1 MGVQQH
7 HFYGTKPLK
16 FQFQDQDSCSSQSTG
31 QSYPEVGNMGE
42 ATDEACGKPVGGGQ
56 TGKLYSQV
64 GPQEFIFPAYQ
75 VDYGQSVARIP
86 LAYAEPYYGGILA
99 AYSPTVHIYCQ
110 KYHWFNAS
118 VGIHLDNCLRPMLP
132 VLSWAACL
140 KPDHEVQGFISGKSR
155 VQVHPSQV
163 FGTAATRV
171 PLPLDLTED
180 EPIFVNAKQYNAI
193 LRRRRYRAKL
203 EAQNRLAKNR
213 KVNANAV
220 IPYLHES
227 RHLHAMRRARGTGGR
242 FLNTK
247 TPDEDSSRHE
257 LTGYGQPRSSGNY
270 PESSEVHRGENRRDG
285 CASTTSC
292 SDITSN
298 NDDDGAFHQQEFRFS
313 GYLASSSHV
322 GGTIQGR
329 CVH

>member
-99 AYSPTVHIYCQ
+99 AYSPTVH
-110 KYHWFNAS
+110 
-118 VGIHLDNCLRPMLP
+118 
-132 VLSWAACL
+132 
-140 KPDHEVQGFISGKSR
+140 
-155 VQVHPSQV
+155 PSQV

-213 KVNANAV
+213 K
-220 IPYLHES
+220 PYLHES

-270 PESSEVHRGENRRDG
+270 PESSEVHKGENRRDG

-329 CVH
+329 RVH

>member
-7 HFYGTKPLK
+7 HFYGTKPLT

-31 QSYPEVGNMGE
+31 QSYPEVGNMGK
-42 ATDEACGKPVGGGQ
+42 AIDEACGKPVGGGQ
-56 TGKLYSQV
+56 TTKLYSNM
-64 GPQEFIFPAYQ
+64 GPQEFIYPASQ
-75 VDYGQSVARIP
+75 ADCGQSVARIP
-86 LAYAEPYYGGILA
+86 VAYAEPYYGGILA
-99 AYSPTVHIYCQ
+99 AYSPM
-110 KYHWFNAS
+110 
-118 VGIHLDNCLRPMLP
+118 IH
-132 VLSWAACL
+132 
-140 KPDHEVQGFISGKSR
+140 H
-155 VQVHPSQV
+155 SQV
-163 FGTAATRV
+163 FGTGPTRM

-213 KVNANAV
+213 K
-220 IPYLHES
+220 PYLHES

-257 LTGYGQPRSSGNY
+257 LTGYCQLQSSGNY
-270 PESSEVHRGENRRDG
+270 SESSEVHQLEKRRDG

-292 SDITSN
+292 SDVTSN
-298 NDDDGAFHQQEFRFS
+298 NDDDVAFHQQHFRFS
-313 GYLASSSHV
+313 GYLVSSSRV
-322 GGTIQGR
+322 GGTIQGHH
-329 CVH
+329 VH